1 MFELIKFIA
10 NPTQAELFQVNR
22 VDLMKIAAH
31 YKVSFRNTQSKRE
44 LQVLLVDS
52 LHKQGVF
59 GDEEKLVDYPEAD
72 EGSSGD
78 LALQVK
84 KLELQAEE
92 HDRVLFKERE
102 EWEREKERRR
112 EREKHELELKKLE
125 MEQACRLKEIELR
138 AHERGV
144 TDVSD
149 FDVSRNIRMVPP
161 FREQEVDKFLL
172 FLNVWPSILSG
183 RKHFGPCCCSVFLWG
198 KLRKLIL
205 LCQWKSL
212 LIMNK

>member
-1 MFELIKFIA
+1 MILLICSHLNLLLCNFVESQTIDVNFGSCSLIFVFLFNLRRLSIMFELTKFIA

-31 YKVSFRNTQSKRE
+31 YKVSFLNTLSKRE

-78 LALQVK
+78 LPLQIK
-84 KLELQAEE
+84 KLELQAKE

-102 EWEREKERRR
+102 EWECENER
-112 EREKHELELKKLE
+112 
-125 MEQACRLKEIELR
+125 
-138 AHERGV
+138 
-144 TDVSD
+144 
-149 FDVSRNIRMVPP
+149 
-161 FREQEVDKFLL
+161 
-172 FLNVWPSILSG
+172 
-183 RKHFGPCCCSVFLWG
+183 
-198 KLRKLIL
+198 
-205 LCQWKSL
+205 
-212 LIMNK
+212 